1 MSETLT
7 TGLMD
12 EHQPRDIQTNGPID
26 YQPTPE
32 EKKLI
37 KTVERLF
44 EKAKRARSQYD
55 GDWLDNYLMFR
66 GKQWKEQRP
75 SYRHSEVVNFIF
87 RVIQSTVPMQVD
99 ARPRFEFLPEEPSD
113 YELSQILNEVA
124 EADWQK
130 NNWQEQ
136 LLEVVYDGAFYGAG
150 LSHVC
155 QDEEAN
161 LGVGKVDYSSVDPFH
176 CFPDPDARDVNKESG
191 FFIVAKPTDVAKIK
205 AEYPDKKDFI
215 KPDLLDLMKGSKT
228 DFTPLKRRSPVDNKV
243 VVEGSQTL
251 DLVDKE
257 KALLITCYMTPEFCH
272 DDYEE
277 VEKTLKD
284 PEGGPDQVE
293 YEQRARW
300 PKGRKVV
307 VCNGILLEGDKPLY
321 DDAKIPLQR
330 YVNYLLPREFW
341 GISEV
346 EQLKGPQRMFNKTFC
361 FALDVLTL
369 MGTPIWINP
378 TTSGVDSENLMNRP
392 GLVVE
397 SNDADNAPYRVE
409 GVQLQPYVLQIA
421 DKLAEYVDSIS
432 GSQDVSRGIQPTG
445 VTAASAITALQEA
458 ANTRVRLKAK
468 LLDGYLQQVGQAWLS
483 RTFQFRSAPEI
494 FRLTNNEGAS
504 KYFRMH
510 VEQYDKTEPV
520 MDPMTGA
527 TTEQPTGER
536 GTRVHYQPF
545 EQNGQMDPE
554 KARQYET
561 QGRFDVRVST
571 GSSLPF
577 NKAEKEARLTKL
589 FELGI
594 VDEEEVLKGTEY
606 PNYEAVLQ
614 RMAQKKAE
622 MAQAEAAAQGA
633 PPPPPAA

>member
-1 MSETLT
+1 MSET

-12 EHQPRDIQTNGPID
+12 EHQPKDMNTSGPVD
-26 YQPTPE
+26 YQPSAE
-32 EKKLI
+32 ERKLI
-37 KTVERLF
+37 KMVECLF
-44 EKAKRARSQYD
+44 EKAKRARSLYD
-55 GDWLDNYLMFR
+55 QDWLDHYHLFR
-66 GKQWKEQRP
+66 GKQWKEHRP

-87 RVIQSTVPMQVD
+87 RTIQSTVPMQVD

-130 NNWQEQ
+130 ENWQEQ
-136 LLEVVYDGAFYGAG
+136 LLEVVYDANFYGTG
-150 LSHVC
+150 LSEVC
-155 QDEEAN
+155 FEPKAN
-161 LGVGKVDYSSVDPFH
+161 LGVGKVLYQSEDPFYT
-176 CFPDPDARDVNKESG
+176 FPDPNARDVNKECQY
-191 FFIVAKPTDVAKIK
+191 FIVAKPTDVAKIK
-205 AEYPDKKDFI
+205 RDYPDKKDYI

-228 DFTPLKRRSPVDNKV
+228 DFAPLKFRSPVDRKV
-243 VVEGSQTL
+243 VLEGSQSL

-257 KALLITCYMTPEFCH
+257 KALLITCYMTPESCE

-277 VEKTLKD
+277 IEKTLRD

-307 VCNGILLEGDKPLY
+307 ICNGVLLDGESTLY

-369 MGTPIWINP
+369 MGNPIWKVP
-378 TTSGVDSENLMNRP
+378 TTSGVDPENMMNRP

-397 SNDADNAPYRVE
+397 YDGERPPERE
-409 GVQLQPYVLQIA
+409 QGVQLQPYVLQIA
-421 DKLAEYVDSIS
+421 DKLAEYIDSIS

-494 FRLTNNEGAS
+494 FRLTNADGAS

-510 VEQYDKTEPV
+510 VEQYDKTEP
-520 MDPMTGA
+520 MEDPATGEVV
-527 TTEQPTGER
+527 EQPTGER

-545 EQNGQMDPE
+545 EENGLEDPT

-561 QGRFDVRVST
+561 TGRFDVRVST

-577 NKAEKEARLTKL
+577 NKAEKEQRLTKL

-594 VDEEEVLKGTEY
+594 VDEEEVLKGIEY
-606 PNYEAVLQ
+606 PNFAAVLQ

-622 MAQAEAAAQGA
+622 AAQAEAAANGA
-633 PPPPPAA
+633 PAAPPPAA